1 MQSIYIIKRRN
12 INNMRCP
19 KCGNESDGKFC
30 GICGAKLEDNTVQS
44 NNNEV
49 YEFNF
54 NENQSQQA
62 EQQAQ
67 FNVNQQ
73 QQVEQQAQFN
83 ANQVAEQQPQFNVN
97 QTQQVKQPQFDS
109 NNIAFTSGEHFEG
122 KGFNIN
128 EKINKINQNTTQLNS
143 EDIKFTSGDFI
154 NQNNNV
160 NNGAPV
166 FGSQNSNA
174 NNGAPVFGS
183 QNSNANNGTQVF
195 GNQNGNV
202 NNGAPVF
209 GSQNSNANNGAQV
222 FGGQNNYNNNAN
234 VQSNN
239 VKSNSITKRIS
250 KDNLKK
256 PAFLLGTI
264 GSIVLIISVFL
275 TYVSISMSMFGNT
288 KLQGVKLIDCEDGK
302 FFLILAIISLV
313 FSVLYLGIPTLVT
326 AGIEF
331 ILGIYEVANS
341 SKILGDEVNEYLGD
355 YLSSYIDVNFGPGAI
370 LLIIGSIA
378 VLIGGIMMYRE
389 TKRKFAFNINNI
401 GQQFT
406 DTMQDR
412 ANNLGNDYTN
422 SFGNTSQNGN
432 VQNNNMQSNTMNIPN
447 GSMPNNNINIPNNNI
462 NIPNSNI
469 NMPNNNVNMNI
480 PDGRFDVNHSVNL
493 NKDND
498 SQIPPQ

>member
-1 MQSIYIIKRRN
+1 
-12 INNMRCP
+12 MRCP

-54 NENQSQQA
+54 NANQPQVDTNQSA
-62 EQQAQ
+62 EQQPQ

-83 ANQVAEQQPQFNVN
+83 ANQGAEQQPQFNVN
-97 QTQQVKQPQFDS
+97 QPQQIEQPQFDS

-160 NNGAPV
+160 NNGAQV
-166 FGSQNSNA
+166 FGSQNNNA
-174 NNGAPVFGS
+174 NNGAP
-183 QNSNANNGTQVF
+183 VF

-202 NNGAPVF
+202 NNGAP
-209 GSQNSNANNGAQV
+209 V

-239 VKSNSITKRIS
+239 VTPNSITKRIN

-275 TYVSISMSMFGNT
+275 TYVSISVPMFGGSE
-288 KLQGVKLIDCEDGK
+288 GVKLIDCEDGK
-302 FFLILAIISLV
+302 FFLILAIVSLV
-313 FSVLYLGIPTLVT
+313 FSILYFGIPTLVT

-341 SKILGDEVNEYLGD
+341 SKLLGAGD
-355 YLSSYIDVNFGPGAI
+355 YLSDYIDVKFGPGAI

-378 VLIGGIMMYRE
+378 VLVGGIMMYRE

-401 GQQFT
+401 GQQFA

-432 VQNNNMQSNTMNIPN
+432 VQNNNMQRNTMNIPN
-447 GSMPNNNINIPNNNI
+447 GNVANSNMNIPNGNVANSNMNMPNNNINIPNNNV
-462 NIPNSNI
+462 NMSIPN
-469 NMPNNNVNMNI
+469 
-480 PDGRFDVNHSVNL
+480 GGFDVNHSVNL

>member
-1 MQSIYIIKRRN
+1 
-12 INNMRCP
+12 MRCP

-54 NENQSQQA
+54 NANQSA
-62 EQQAQ
+62 EQQPQ

-83 ANQVAEQQPQFNVN
+83 ANQGAEQQSQFNVN
-97 QTQQVKQPQFDS
+97 QPQQIEQPQFDS

-128 EKINKINQNTTQLNS
+128 EKINKINQSTTQLNS

-166 FGSQNSNA
+166 FENQNNNV
-174 NNGAPVFGS
+174 NNGAPVFGN
-183 QNSNANNGTQVF
+183 QNNNMNNGAPVF

-209 GSQNSNANNGAQV
+209 GNQNGNVNNGAPV

-239 VKSNSITKRIS
+239 VKPNSITKRIN

-275 TYVSISMSMFGNT
+275 TYVSISVPMFGGSE
-288 KLQGVKLIDCEDGK
+288 GVKLIDCEDGK
-302 FFLILAIISLV
+302 FFLILAIVSLV
-313 FSVLYLGIPTLVT
+313 FSVLYFGIPTLVT

-341 SKILGDEVNEYLGD
+341 SKLLGAGD
-355 YLSSYIDVNFGPGAI
+355 YLSDYIDVKFGPGAI

-378 VLIGGIMMYRE
+378 VLVGGIMMYRE

-401 GQQFT
+401 GQQFA

-432 VQNNNMQSNTMNIPN
+432 VQNNNMQRNTMNIPNGNVANSNMNMPN
-447 GSMPNNNINIPNNNI
+447 GSMPNNNINIPN
-462 NIPNSNI
+462 S
-469 NMPNNNVNMNI
+469 NVNMSI
-480 PDGRFDVNHSVNL
+480 PNGGFDVNHSVNL

>member
-1 MQSIYIIKRRN
+1 
-12 INNMRCP
+12 MRCP

-54 NENQSQQA
+54 NANQSA
-62 EQQAQ
+62 EQQSQ
-67 FNVNQQ
+67 FNVNQP

-83 ANQVAEQQPQFNVN
+83 ANQGVEQQPQFNVN
-97 QTQQVKQPQFDS
+97 QQQQVEQPQFDS

-128 EKINKINQNTTQLNS
+128 EKINKINQSTTQLNS

-166 FGSQNSNA
+166 FGNQNNNVNNGVPTFGNQNNNV
-174 NNGAPVFGS
+174 NNGAPVFGN
-183 QNSNANNGTQVF
+183 QNNNVNNGAPVF

-209 GSQNSNANNGAQV
+209 GD
-222 FGGQNNYNNNAN
+222 QNNYNNNAN

-239 VKSNSITKRIS
+239 VTPNSITKRIN

-275 TYVSISMSMFGNT
+275 TYVSISMPAFEGTMS
-288 KLQGVKLIDCEDGK
+288 QGVKLIDGEDGK

-341 SKILGDEVNEYLGD
+341 SKIVGEEVSEYL
-355 YLSSYIDVNFGPGAI
+355 SRYIDVNFGPGAI

-378 VLIGGIMMYRE
+378 VLVGGIMMYRE

-401 GQQFT
+401 GQQFA

-432 VQNNNMQSNTMNIPN
+432 VQNNNMQRNTMNIPNGNVANSNMNMPN
-447 GSMPNNNINIPNNNI
+447 GSMPNNNINIPNSNI
-462 NIPNSNI
+462 NI
-469 NMPNNNVNMNI
+469 PNNNVNMSI
-480 PDGRFDVNHSVNL
+480 PNGGFDVNRYVNL

>member
-1 MQSIYIIKRRN
+1 
-12 INNMRCP
+12 MRCP

-54 NENQSQQA
+54 NANQSA
-62 EQQAQ
+62 EQQSQ
-67 FNVNQQ
+67 FNVNQP

-83 ANQVAEQQPQFNVN
+83 ANQGVEQQPQFNVN
-97 QTQQVKQPQFDS
+97 QQQQVEQPQFDS

-128 EKINKINQNTTQLNS
+128 EKINKINQSTTQLNS

-160 NNGAPV
+160 NNGVPT
-166 FGSQNSNA
+166 FGNQNNNV
-174 NNGAPVFGS
+174 NNGAP
-183 QNSNANNGTQVF
+183 VF

-209 GSQNSNANNGAQV
+209 GD
-222 FGGQNNYNNNAN
+222 QNNYNNNAN

-239 VKSNSITKRIS
+239 VTPNSITKRIN

-275 TYVSISMSMFGNT
+275 TYVSISMPAFEGTMS
-288 KLQGVKLIDCEDGK
+288 QGVKLIDGEDGK

-326 AGIEF
+326 AEIEF

-341 SKILGDEVNEYLGD
+341 SKIVGEEVSEYL
-355 YLSSYIDVNFGPGAI
+355 SRYIDVNFGPGAI

-378 VLIGGIMMYRE
+378 VLVGGIMMYRE

-401 GQQFT
+401 GQQFA

-432 VQNNNMQSNTMNIPN
+432 VQNNNMQRNTMNIPNGNVANSNMNMPN
-447 GSMPNNNINIPNNNI
+447 GSMPNNNINIPNSNI
-462 NIPNSNI
+462 NI
-469 NMPNNNVNMNI
+469 PNNNVNMSI
-480 PDGRFDVNHSVNL
+480 PNGGFDVNRSVNL

>member
-1 MQSIYIIKRRN
+1 
-12 INNMRCP
+12 MRCP

-54 NENQSQQA
+54 NANQSA
-62 EQQAQ
+62 EQQSQ
-67 FNVNQQ
+67 FNVNQP

-83 ANQVAEQQPQFNVN
+83 ANQGVEQQPQFNVN
-97 QTQQVKQPQFDS
+97 QQQQVEQPQFDS

-128 EKINKINQNTTQLNS
+128 EKINKINQSTTQLNS

-166 FGSQNSNA
+166 FG
-174 NNGAPVFGS
+174 
-183 QNSNANNGTQVF
+183 
-195 GNQNGNV
+195 NQNGNV
-202 NNGAPVF
+202 NNGAP
-209 GSQNSNANNGAQV
+209 V

-234 VQSNN
+234 VQSSN
-239 VKSNSITKRIS
+239 VTPNGITKRIN

-275 TYVSISMSMFGNT
+275 TYVSISVPMFGGAE
-288 KLQGVKLIDCEDGK
+288 GVKLIDCEDGK
-302 FFLILAIISLV
+302 FFLILAIVSLV
-313 FSVLYLGIPTLVT
+313 FSILYFGIPTLVT

-341 SKILGDEVNEYLGD
+341 SKLLGAGD
-355 YLSSYIDVNFGPGAI
+355 YLSDYIDVKFGPGAI

-378 VLIGGIMMYRE
+378 VLVGGIMMYRE

-401 GQQFT
+401 GQQFA

-422 SFGNTSQNGN
+422 SFGNTSQNSN
-432 VQNNNMQSNTMNIPN
+432 VQNNNMQRNTMNIPN
-447 GSMPNNNINIPNNNI
+447 GNVANSNMNMPNGSMPNNNI

-469 NMPNNNVNMNI
+469 NMPNNNVNMSI
-480 PDGRFDVNHSVNL
+480 PNGGFDVNHSVNL

>member
-1 MQSIYIIKRRN
+1 
-12 INNMRCP
+12 MRCP

-54 NENQSQQA
+54 NANQSA
-62 EQQAQ
+62 EQQSQ
-67 FNVNQQ
+67 FNVNQP

-83 ANQVAEQQPQFNVN
+83 ANQGVEQQPQFNVN
-97 QTQQVKQPQFDS
+97 QQQQVEQPQFDS

-128 EKINKINQNTTQLNS
+128 EKINKINQSTTQLNS

-166 FGSQNSNA
+166 FGNQNNNVNNGVPTFGNQNNNV
-174 NNGAPVFGS
+174 NNGAPVFGN
-183 QNSNANNGTQVF
+183 QNNNVNNGAPVF

-209 GSQNSNANNGAQV
+209 GD
-222 FGGQNNYNNNAN
+222 QNNYNNNAN

-239 VKSNSITKRIS
+239 VTPNSITKRIN

-275 TYVSISMSMFGNT
+275 TYVSISMPAFEGTMS
-288 KLQGVKLIDCEDGK
+288 QGVKLIDGEDGK

-326 AGIEF
+326 AEIEF

-341 SKILGDEVNEYLGD
+341 SKIVGEEVSEYL
-355 YLSSYIDVNFGPGAI
+355 SRYIDVNFGPGAI

-378 VLIGGIMMYRE
+378 VLVGGIMMYRE

-401 GQQFT
+401 GQQFA

-432 VQNNNMQSNTMNIPN
+432 VQNNNMQRNTMNIPNGNVANSNMNMPN
-447 GSMPNNNINIPNNNI
+447 GSMPNNNINIPNSNI
-462 NIPNSNI
+462 NI
-469 NMPNNNVNMNI
+469 PNNNVNMSI
-480 PDGRFDVNHSVNL
+480 PNGGFDVNRSVNL

>member
-1 MQSIYIIKRRN
+1 
-12 INNMRCP
+12 MRCP

-54 NENQSQQA
+54 NANQSA
-62 EQQAQ
+62 EQQSQ
-67 FNVNQQ
+67 FNVNQP

-83 ANQVAEQQPQFNVN
+83 ANQGVEQQPQFNVN
-97 QTQQVKQPQFDS
+97 QQQQVEQPQFDS

-128 EKINKINQNTTQLNS
+128 EKINKINQSTTQLNS

-160 NNGAPV
+160 NNGVPT
-166 FGSQNSNA
+166 FGNQNNNV
-174 NNGAPVFGS
+174 NNGAPVFGN
-183 QNSNANNGTQVF
+183 QNNNVNNGAPVF

-209 GSQNSNANNGAQV
+209 GD
-222 FGGQNNYNNNAN
+222 QNNYNNNAN

-239 VKSNSITKRIS
+239 VTPNSITKRIN

-275 TYVSISMSMFGNT
+275 TYVSISMPAFEGTMS
-288 KLQGVKLIDCEDGK
+288 QGVKLIDGEDGK

-341 SKILGDEVNEYLGD
+341 SKIVGEEVSEYL
-355 YLSSYIDVNFGPGAI
+355 SRYIDVNFGPGAI

-378 VLIGGIMMYRE
+378 VLVGGIMMYRE

-401 GQQFT
+401 GQQFA

-432 VQNNNMQSNTMNIPN
+432 VQNNNMQRNTMNIPNGNVANSNMNMPN
-447 GSMPNNNINIPNNNI
+447 GSMPNNNINIPNSNI
-462 NIPNSNI
+462 NI
-469 NMPNNNVNMNI
+469 PNNNVNMSI
-480 PDGRFDVNHSVNL
+480 PNGGFDVNRSVNL

>member
-1 MQSIYIIKRRN
+1 
-12 INNMRCP
+12 MRCP

-54 NENQSQQA
+54 NANQPQVDTNQGA
-62 EQQAQ
+62 EQ
-67 FNVNQQ
+67 
-73 QQVEQQAQFN
+73 
-83 ANQVAEQQPQFNVN
+83 
-97 QTQQVKQPQFDS
+97 QPQFDS

-128 EKINKINQNTTQLNS
+128 EKINKINQSTTQLNS

-166 FGSQNSNA
+166 FG
-174 NNGAPVFGS
+174 
-183 QNSNANNGTQVF
+183 
-195 GNQNGNV
+195 NQNNNV

-209 GSQNSNANNGAQV
+209 GSQNNNVNNGAPVFGNQNSNVNNGAPMFGNQNNNVNNGAPV

-239 VKSNSITKRIS
+239 VTPNSITKRIN

-275 TYVSISMSMFGNT
+275 TYVSISVPMFGGT
-288 KLQGVKLIDCEDGK
+288 EGVKLIDCEDGK
-302 FFLILAIISLV
+302 FFLILAIVSLV
-313 FSVLYLGIPTLVT
+313 FSILYFGIPTLVT

-341 SKILGDEVNEYLGD
+341 SKLLGAGD
-355 YLSSYIDVNFGPGAI
+355 YLSDYIDVKFGPGAI

-378 VLIGGIMMYRE
+378 VLVGGIMMYRE

-401 GQQFT
+401 GQQFA

-432 VQNNNMQSNTMNIPN
+432 VQNNNMQRNTMNIPN
-447 GSMPNNNINIPNNNI
+447 GNVANSNMNIPNGSMPNNNI

-469 NMPNNNVNMNI
+469 NMPNNNVNMSI
-480 PDGRFDVNHSVNL
+480 PNGGFDVNHSVNL

>member
-1 MQSIYIIKRRN
+1 
-12 INNMRCP
+12 MRCP

-54 NENQSQQA
+54 NANQSA
-62 EQQAQ
+62 EQQSQ
-67 FNVNQQ
+67 FNVNQP

-83 ANQVAEQQPQFNVN
+83 ANQGVEQQPQFNVN
-97 QTQQVKQPQFDS
+97 QQQQVEQPQFDS

-128 EKINKINQNTTQLNS
+128 EKINKINQSTTQLNS

-166 FGSQNSNA
+166 FGNQNNNVNNGVPTFGNQNNNV
-174 NNGAPVFGS
+174 NNGAP
-183 QNSNANNGTQVF
+183 VF

-209 GSQNSNANNGAQV
+209 GD
-222 FGGQNNYNNNAN
+222 QNNYNNNAN

-239 VKSNSITKRIS
+239 VTPNSITKRIN

-275 TYVSISMSMFGNT
+275 TYVSISMPAFEGTMS
-288 KLQGVKLIDCEDGK
+288 QGVKLIDGEDGK

-341 SKILGDEVNEYLGD
+341 SKIVGEEVSEYL
-355 YLSSYIDVNFGPGAI
+355 SRYIDVNFGPGAI

-378 VLIGGIMMYRE
+378 VLVGGIMMYRE

-401 GQQFT
+401 GQQFA

-432 VQNNNMQSNTMNIPN
+432 VQNNNMQRNTMNIPNGNVANSNMNMPN
-447 GSMPNNNINIPNNNI
+447 GSMPNNNINIPNSNI
-462 NIPNSNI
+462 NI
-469 NMPNNNVNMNI
+469 PNNNVNMSI
-480 PDGRFDVNHSVNL
+480 PNGGFDVNRSVNL

>member
-1 MQSIYIIKRRN
+1 
-12 INNMRCP
+12 MRCP

-54 NENQSQQA
+54 NANQPQVDTNQSA
-62 EQQAQ
+62 EQQPQ

-83 ANQVAEQQPQFNVN
+83 ANQGAEQQSQFNVN
-97 QTQQVKQPQFDS
+97 QPQQIEQPQFDS

-128 EKINKINQNTTQLNS
+128 EKINKINQSTTQLNS

-160 NNGAPV
+160 NNGAQV
-166 FGSQNSNA
+166 FGSQNN
-174 NNGAPVFGS
+174 
-183 QNSNANNGTQVF
+183 NANNGTPVF

-202 NNGAPVF
+202 NNGAP
-209 GSQNSNANNGAQV
+209 V

-239 VKSNSITKRIS
+239 VTPNSITKRIN

-275 TYVSISMSMFGNT
+275 TYVSISVPMFGGSE
-288 KLQGVKLIDCEDGK
+288 GVKLIDCEDGK
-302 FFLILAIISLV
+302 FFLILAIVSLV
-313 FSVLYLGIPTLVT
+313 FSVLYFGIPTLVT

-341 SKILGDEVNEYLGD
+341 SKLLGAGD
-355 YLSSYIDVNFGPGAI
+355 YLSDYIDVKFGPGAI

-378 VLIGGIMMYRE
+378 VLVGGIMMYRE

-401 GQQFT
+401 GQQFA

-432 VQNNNMQSNTMNIPN
+432 VANSNMNIPNGNVANSNMNMPN
-447 GSMPNNNINIPNNNI
+447 GSMPNNNINIPNSNI
-462 NIPNSNI
+462 NI
-469 NMPNNNVNMNI
+469 PNNNVNMSI
-480 PDGRFDVNHSVNL
+480 PNGGFDVNHSVNL

>member
-1 MQSIYIIKRRN
+1 
-12 INNMRCP
+12 MRCP

-54 NENQSQQA
+54 NANQSA
-62 EQQAQ
+62 EQQSQ
-67 FNVNQQ
+67 FNVNQP

-83 ANQVAEQQPQFNVN
+83 ANQGVEQQPQFNVN
-97 QTQQVKQPQFDS
+97 QQQQVEQPQFDS

-128 EKINKINQNTTQLNS
+128 EKINKINQSTTQLNS

-166 FGSQNSNA
+166 FGNQNNNV
-174 NNGAPVFGS
+174 NNGAPVFGN
-183 QNSNANNGTQVF
+183 QNNNVNNGAPVF

-209 GSQNSNANNGAQV
+209 G
-222 FGGQNNYNNNAN
+222 GQNNYNNNAN
-234 VQSNN
+234 VQSSN
-239 VKSNSITKRIS
+239 VTPNGITKRIN

-275 TYVSISMSMFGNT
+275 TYVSISVPMFGGAE
-288 KLQGVKLIDCEDGK
+288 GVKLIDCEDGK
-302 FFLILAIISLV
+302 FFLILAIVSLV
-313 FSVLYLGIPTLVT
+313 FSILYFGIPTLVT

-341 SKILGDEVNEYLGD
+341 SKLLGAGD
-355 YLSSYIDVNFGPGAI
+355 YLSDYIDVKFGPGAI

-378 VLIGGIMMYRE
+378 VLVGGIMMYRE

-401 GQQFT
+401 GQQFA

-422 SFGNTSQNGN
+422 SFGNTSQNSN
-432 VQNNNMQSNTMNIPN
+432 VQNNNMQRNTMNIPN
-447 GSMPNNNINIPNNNI
+447 GNVANSNMNMPNGSMPNNNI

-469 NMPNNNVNMNI
+469 NMPNNNVNMSI
-480 PDGRFDVNHSVNL
+480 PNGGFDVNHSVNL

>member
-1 MQSIYIIKRRN
+1 
-12 INNMRCP
+12 MRCP

-54 NENQSQQA
+54 NANQSA
-62 EQQAQ
+62 EQQSQ
-67 FNVNQQ
+67 FNVNQP

-83 ANQVAEQQPQFNVN
+83 ANQGVEQQPQFNVN
-97 QTQQVKQPQFDS
+97 QQQQVEQPQFDS

-128 EKINKINQNTTQLNS
+128 EKINKINQSTTQLNS

-166 FGSQNSNA
+166 FGNQNNNVNNGVPTFGNQNNNV
-174 NNGAPVFGS
+174 NNGAPVFGN
-183 QNSNANNGTQVF
+183 QNNNVNNGAPVF

-209 GSQNSNANNGAQV
+209 GD
-222 FGGQNNYNNNAN
+222 QNNYNNNAN

-239 VKSNSITKRIS
+239 VTPNSITKRIN

-264 GSIVLIISVFL
+264 GSIVLMISVFL
-275 TYVSISMSMFGNT
+275 TYVSISLPAFDGTMSPA
-288 KLQGVKLIDCEDGK
+288 VKLIDGEDGK

-341 SKILGDEVNEYLGD
+341 SKIVGEEVSEYL
-355 YLSSYIDVNFGPGAI
+355 SRYIDVNFGPGAI

-378 VLIGGIMMYRE
+378 VLVGGIMMYRE

-401 GQQFT
+401 GQQFA

-432 VQNNNMQSNTMNIPN
+432 VQNNNMQRNTMNIPNGNVANSNMNMPN
-447 GSMPNNNINIPNNNI
+447 GSMPNNNINIPNSNI
-462 NIPNSNI
+462 NI
-469 NMPNNNVNMNI
+469 PNNNVNMSI
-480 PDGRFDVNHSVNL
+480 PNGGFDVNRSVNL

>member
-1 MQSIYIIKRRN
+1 
-12 INNMRCP
+12 MRCP

-54 NENQSQQA
+54 NANQPQVDTNQSA
-62 EQQAQ
+62 EQQPQ

-83 ANQVAEQQPQFNVN
+83 ANQGAEQQSQFNVN
-97 QTQQVKQPQFDS
+97 QPQQIEQPQFDS

-128 EKINKINQNTTQLNS
+128 EKINKINQSTTQLNS
-143 EDIKFTSGDFI
+143 EDIKFTSGDFVKQNNNVNNGAPVFG

-166 FGSQNSNA
+166 FGKQNNNV
-174 NNGAPVFGS
+174 NNGAP
-183 QNSNANNGTQVF
+183 VF

-209 GSQNSNANNGAQV
+209 GNQNNNVNNGAPVFGNQNGNVNNGAPV

-239 VKSNSITKRIS
+239 VTPNSITKRIN

-275 TYVSISMSMFGNT
+275 TYVSISVPMFGGSE
-288 KLQGVKLIDCEDGK
+288 GVKLIDCEDGK
-302 FFLILAIISLV
+302 FFLILAIVSLV
-313 FSVLYLGIPTLVT
+313 FSVLYFGIPTLVT

-341 SKILGDEVNEYLGD
+341 SKLLGAGD
-355 YLSSYIDVNFGPGAI
+355 YLSDYIDVKFGPGAI

-378 VLIGGIMMYRE
+378 VLVGGIMMYRE

-401 GQQFT
+401 GQQFA

-432 VQNNNMQSNTMNIPN
+432 VQNNNMQRNTMNIPN
-447 GSMPNNNINIPNNNI
+447 GNVA
-462 NIPNSNI
+462 NS
-469 NMPNNNVNMNI
+469 NMNI
-480 PDGRFDVNHSVNL
+480 PNGNVANSNMNMPNSNVNMSIPNGGFDVNRSVNL

>member
-1 MQSIYIIKRRN
+1 
-12 INNMRCP
+12 MRCP

-54 NENQSQQA
+54 NANQSA
-62 EQQAQ
+62 EQQSQ
-67 FNVNQQ
+67 FNVNQP

-83 ANQVAEQQPQFNVN
+83 ANQGVEQQPQFNVN
-97 QTQQVKQPQFDS
+97 QQQQVEQPQFDS

-128 EKINKINQNTTQLNS
+128 EKINKINQSTTQLNS

-160 NNGAPV
+160 NNGVPT
-166 FGSQNSNA
+166 FGNQNNNV
-174 NNGAPVFGS
+174 NNGAPVFGN
-183 QNSNANNGTQVF
+183 QNNNVNNGAPVF

-209 GSQNSNANNGAQV
+209 GD
-222 FGGQNNYNNNAN
+222 QNNYNNNAN

-239 VKSNSITKRIS
+239 VKPNSITKRIN

-275 TYVSISMSMFGNT
+275 TYVSISMPAFEGTMS
-288 KLQGVKLIDCEDGK
+288 QGVKLIDGEDGK

-341 SKILGDEVNEYLGD
+341 SKIVGEEVSEYL
-355 YLSSYIDVNFGPGAI
+355 SRYIDVNFGPGAI

-378 VLIGGIMMYRE
+378 VLVGGIMMYRE

-401 GQQFT
+401 GQQFA

-432 VQNNNMQSNTMNIPN
+432 VQNNNMQRNTMNIPNGNVANSNMNMPNGSMPNSNMNIPN
-447 GSMPNNNINIPNNNI
+447 GSMPNSNINIPNNNV
-462 NIPNSNI
+462 NMSIPN
-469 NMPNNNVNMNI
+469 
-480 PDGRFDVNHSVNL
+480 GGFDVNRSVNL

>member
-1 MQSIYIIKRRN
+1 
-12 INNMRCP
+12 MRCP

-54 NENQSQQA
+54 NANQSA
-62 EQQAQ
+62 EQQSQ
-67 FNVNQQ
+67 FNVNQP

-83 ANQVAEQQPQFNVN
+83 ANQGVEQQPQFNVN
-97 QTQQVKQPQFDS
+97 QQQQVEQPQFDS

-128 EKINKINQNTTQLNS
+128 EKINKINQSTTQLNS

-166 FGSQNSNA
+166 FGNQNNNV
-174 NNGAPVFGS
+174 NNGAPVFGN
-183 QNSNANNGTQVF
+183 QNNNVNNGAPVF

-209 GSQNSNANNGAQV
+209 GNQNGNVNNGAPV

-239 VKSNSITKRIS
+239 VKPNSITKRIN

-275 TYVSISMSMFGNT
+275 TYVSISVPMFGGSE
-288 KLQGVKLIDCEDGK
+288 GVKLIDCEDGK
-302 FFLILAIISLV
+302 FFLILAIVSLV
-313 FSVLYLGIPTLVT
+313 FSILYFGIPTLVT

-341 SKILGDEVNEYLGD
+341 SKIVGEEVSEYL
-355 YLSSYIDVNFGPGAI
+355 SRYIDVNFGPGAI

-378 VLIGGIMMYRE
+378 VLVGGIMMYHE

-401 GQQFT
+401 GQQFA

-432 VQNNNMQSNTMNIPN
+432 VQNNNMQRNTMNIPN
-447 GSMPNNNINIPNNNI
+447 GNVANSNMNIPNGNVANSNMNI
-462 NIPNSNI
+462 PNGSMPNSNI
-469 NMPNNNVNMNI
+469 NMPNNNVNMSI
-480 PDGRFDVNHSVNL
+480 PNGGFDVNHSVNL

>member
-1 MQSIYIIKRRN
+1 
-12 INNMRCP
+12 MRCP

-54 NENQSQQA
+54 NANQSA
-62 EQQAQ
+62 EQQSQ
-67 FNVNQQ
+67 FNVNQP

-83 ANQVAEQQPQFNVN
+83 ANQGVEQQPQFNVN
-97 QTQQVKQPQFDS
+97 QQQQVEQPQFDS

-128 EKINKINQNTTQLNS
+128 EKINKINQSTTQLNS

-166 FGSQNSNA
+166 FG
-174 NNGAPVFGS
+174 
-183 QNSNANNGTQVF
+183 
-195 GNQNGNV
+195 NQNGNV
-202 NNGAPVF
+202 NNGAP
-209 GSQNSNANNGAQV
+209 V

-234 VQSNN
+234 VQSSN
-239 VKSNSITKRIS
+239 VTPNGITKRIN

-275 TYVSISMSMFGNT
+275 TYVSISVPMFGGAE
-288 KLQGVKLIDCEDGK
+288 GVKLIDCEDGK
-302 FFLILAIISLV
+302 FFLILAIVSLV
-313 FSVLYLGIPTLVT
+313 FSILYFGIPTLVT

-341 SKILGDEVNEYLGD
+341 SKLLGAGD
-355 YLSSYIDVNFGPGAI
+355 YLSDYIDVKFGPGAI

-378 VLIGGIMMYRE
+378 VLVGGIMMYRE

-401 GQQFT
+401 GQQFA

-422 SFGNTSQNGN
+422 SFGNTSQNSN
-432 VQNNNMQSNTMNIPN
+432 VQNNNMQRNTMNIPN
-447 GSMPNNNINIPNNNI
+447 GNVANSTMNIPNGNVANSNMNMPNGSMPNNNI

-469 NMPNNNVNMNI
+469 NMPNNNVNMSIQN
-480 PDGRFDVNHSVNL
+480 GGFDVNHSVNL

>member
-1 MQSIYIIKRRN
+1 
-12 INNMRCP
+12 MRCP

-54 NENQSQQA
+54 NANQSA
-62 EQQAQ
+62 EQQSQ

-83 ANQVAEQQPQFNVN
+83 ANQGAEQQSQFNVN
-97 QTQQVKQPQFDS
+97 QPQQIEQPQFDS

-128 EKINKINQNTTQLNS
+128 EKINKINQSTTQLNS

-166 FGSQNSNA
+166 FENQNNNV
-174 NNGAPVFGS
+174 NNGAPVFGN
-183 QNSNANNGTQVF
+183 QNNNMNNGAPVF

-209 GSQNSNANNGAQV
+209 GNQNGNVNNGAPV

-239 VKSNSITKRIS
+239 VKPNSITKRIN

-275 TYVSISMSMFGNT
+275 TYVSISVPMFGGSE
-288 KLQGVKLIDCEDGK
+288 GVKLIDCEDGK
-302 FFLILAIISLV
+302 FFLILAIVSLV
-313 FSVLYLGIPTLVT
+313 FSVLYFGIPTLVT

-341 SKILGDEVNEYLGD
+341 SKLLGAGD
-355 YLSSYIDVNFGPGAI
+355 YLSDYIDVKFGPGAI

-378 VLIGGIMMYRE
+378 VLVGGIMMYRE

-401 GQQFT
+401 GQQFA

-432 VQNNNMQSNTMNIPN
+432 VQNNNMQRNTMNIPNGNVANSNMNMPN
-447 GSMPNNNINIPNNNI
+447 GSMPNNNINIPN
-462 NIPNSNI
+462 S
-469 NMPNNNVNMNI
+469 NVNMSI
-480 PDGRFDVNHSVNL
+480 PNGGFDVNHSVNL

>member
-1 MQSIYIIKRRN
+1 
-12 INNMRCP
+12 MRCP

-54 NENQSQQA
+54 NANQSA
-62 EQQAQ
+62 EQQSQ
-67 FNVNQQ
+67 FNVNQP

-83 ANQVAEQQPQFNVN
+83 ANQGVEQQPQFNVN
-97 QTQQVKQPQFDS
+97 QQQQVEQPQFDS

-128 EKINKINQNTTQLNS
+128 EKINKINQSTTQLNS

-166 FGSQNSNA
+166 FGNQNNNV
-174 NNGAPVFGS
+174 NNGAPVFGN
-183 QNSNANNGTQVF
+183 QNNNVNNGVPVF

-209 GSQNSNANNGAQV
+209 G
-222 FGGQNNYNNNAN
+222 GQNNYNNNAN
-234 VQSNN
+234 VQSSN
-239 VKSNSITKRIS
+239 VTPNGITKRIN

-275 TYVSISMSMFGNT
+275 TYVSISVPMFGGAE
-288 KLQGVKLIDCEDGK
+288 GVKLIDCEDGK
-302 FFLILAIISLV
+302 FFLILAIVSLV
-313 FSVLYLGIPTLVT
+313 FSILYFGIPTLVT

-341 SKILGDEVNEYLGD
+341 SKLLGAGD
-355 YLSSYIDVNFGPGAI
+355 YLSDYIDVKFGPGAI

-378 VLIGGIMMYRE
+378 VLVGGIMMYRE

-401 GQQFT
+401 GQQFA

-422 SFGNTSQNGN
+422 SFGNTSQNSN
-432 VQNNNMQSNTMNIPN
+432 VQNNNMQRNTMNIPN
-447 GSMPNNNINIPNNNI
+447 GNVANSTMNIPNGNVANSNMNMPNGSMPNNNI

-469 NMPNNNVNMNI
+469 NMPNNNVNMSI
-480 PDGRFDVNHSVNL
+480 PNGGFDVNHSVNL

>member
-1 MQSIYIIKRRN
+1 
-12 INNMRCP
+12 MRCP

-54 NENQSQQA
+54 NANQSA
-62 EQQAQ
+62 EQQSQ
-67 FNVNQQ
+67 FNVNQP

-83 ANQVAEQQPQFNVN
+83 ANQGVEQQPQFNVN
-97 QTQQVKQPQFDS
+97 QQQQVEQPQFDS

-128 EKINKINQNTTQLNS
+128 EKINKINQSTTQLNS

-160 NNGAPV
+160 NNGVPT
-166 FGSQNSNA
+166 FGNQNNNV
-174 NNGAPVFGS
+174 NNGAP
-183 QNSNANNGTQVF
+183 VF

-209 GSQNSNANNGAQV
+209 GD
-222 FGGQNNYNNNAN
+222 QNNYNNNAN

-239 VKSNSITKRIS
+239 VTPNSITKRIN

-275 TYVSISMSMFGNT
+275 TYVSISMPAFEGTMS
-288 KLQGVKLIDCEDGK
+288 QGVKLIDGEDGK

-341 SKILGDEVNEYLGD
+341 SKIVGEEVSEYL
-355 YLSSYIDVNFGPGAI
+355 SRYIDVNFGPGAI

-378 VLIGGIMMYRE
+378 VLVGGIMMYRE

-401 GQQFT
+401 GQQFA

-432 VQNNNMQSNTMNIPN
+432 VQNNNMQRNTMNIPNGNVANSNMNMPN
-447 GSMPNNNINIPNNNI
+447 GSMPNNNINIPNSNI
-462 NIPNSNI
+462 NI
-469 NMPNNNVNMNI
+469 PNNNVNMSI
-480 PDGRFDVNHSVNL
+480 PNGGFDVNRSVNL

>member
-1 MQSIYIIKRRN
+1 
-12 INNMRCP
+12 MRCP

-54 NENQSQQA
+54 NANQSA
-62 EQQAQ
+62 EQQSQ
-67 FNVNQQ
+67 FNVNQP

-83 ANQVAEQQPQFNVN
+83 ANQGVEQQPQFNVN
-97 QTQQVKQPQFDS
+97 QQQQVEQPQFDS

-128 EKINKINQNTTQLNS
+128 EKINKINQSTTQLNS

-166 FGSQNSNA
+166 FGNQNNNVNNGVPTFGNQNNNV
-174 NNGAPVFGS
+174 NNGAPVFGN
-183 QNSNANNGTQVF
+183 QNNNVNNGAPVF

-209 GSQNSNANNGAQV
+209 GD
-222 FGGQNNYNNNAN
+222 QNNYNNNAN

-239 VKSNSITKRIS
+239 VTPNSITKRIN

-275 TYVSISMSMFGNT
+275 TYVSISMPAFEGTMS
-288 KLQGVKLIDCEDGK
+288 QGVKLIDGEDGK

-341 SKILGDEVNEYLGD
+341 SKIVGEEVSEYL
-355 YLSSYIDVNFGPGAI
+355 SRYIDVNFGPGAI
-370 LLIIGSIA
+370 LLIMGSIA
-378 VLIGGIMMYRE
+378 VLVGGIMMYRE

-401 GQQFT
+401 GQQFA

-432 VQNNNMQSNTMNIPN
+432 VQNNNMQRNTMNIPNGNVANSNMNMPN
-447 GSMPNNNINIPNNNI
+447 GSMPNNNINIPNSNI
-462 NIPNSNI
+462 NI
-469 NMPNNNVNMNI
+469 PNNNVNMSI
-480 PDGRFDVNHSVNL
+480 PNGGFDVNRSVNL

>member
-1 MQSIYIIKRRN
+1 
-12 INNMRCP
+12 MRCP

-54 NENQSQQA
+54 NANQPQVDTNQSA
-62 EQQAQ
+62 EQQPQ

-83 ANQVAEQQPQFNVN
+83 ANQGAEQQSQFNVN
-97 QTQQVKQPQFDS
+97 QPQQIEQPQFDS

-128 EKINKINQNTTQLNS
+128 EKINKINQSTTQLNS

-160 NNGAPV
+160 NNGAQV
-166 FGSQNSNA
+166 FGSQNN
-174 NNGAPVFGS
+174 
-183 QNSNANNGTQVF
+183 NANNGTPVFGNQNNNVNNGAPVF

-202 NNGAPVF
+202 NNGAP
-209 GSQNSNANNGAQV
+209 V

-239 VKSNSITKRIS
+239 VTPNSITKRIN

-275 TYVSISMSMFGNT
+275 TYVSISVPMFGGSE
-288 KLQGVKLIDCEDGK
+288 GVKLIDCEDGK
-302 FFLILAIISLV
+302 FFLILAIVSLV
-313 FSVLYLGIPTLVT
+313 FSVLYFGIPTLVT

-341 SKILGDEVNEYLGD
+341 SKLLGAGD
-355 YLSSYIDVNFGPGAI
+355 YLSDYIDVKFGPGAI

-378 VLIGGIMMYRE
+378 VLVGGIMMYRE

-401 GQQFT
+401 GQQFA

-432 VQNNNMQSNTMNIPN
+432 VQNNNMQRNTMNIPN
-447 GSMPNNNINIPNNNI
+447 GNVANSNMNMPNNNI

-469 NMPNNNVNMNI
+469 NIPNNNVNMSI
-480 PDGRFDVNHSVNL
+480 PNGGFAVNRSVNL

>member
-1 MQSIYIIKRRN
+1 
-12 INNMRCP
+12 MRCP

-54 NENQSQQA
+54 NANQSA
-62 EQQAQ
+62 EQQSQ
-67 FNVNQQ
+67 FNVNQP

-83 ANQVAEQQPQFNVN
+83 ANQGVEQQPQFNVN
-97 QTQQVKQPQFDS
+97 QQQQVEQPQFDS

-128 EKINKINQNTTQLNS
+128 EKINKINQSTTQLNS

-166 FGSQNSNA
+166 FGNQNNNV
-174 NNGAPVFGS
+174 NNGAP
-183 QNSNANNGTQVF
+183 VF

-209 GSQNSNANNGAQV
+209 G
-222 FGGQNNYNNNAN
+222 GQNNYNNNAN
-234 VQSNN
+234 VQSSN
-239 VKSNSITKRIS
+239 VTPNGITKRIN

-275 TYVSISMSMFGNT
+275 TYVSISVPMFGGAE
-288 KLQGVKLIDCEDGK
+288 GVKLIDCEDGK
-302 FFLILAIISLV
+302 FFLILAIVSLV
-313 FSVLYLGIPTLVT
+313 FSILYFGIPTLVT

-341 SKILGDEVNEYLGD
+341 SKLLGAGD
-355 YLSSYIDVNFGPGAI
+355 YLSDYIDVKFGPGAI

-378 VLIGGIMMYRE
+378 VLVGGIMMYRE

-401 GQQFT
+401 GQQFA

-422 SFGNTSQNGN
+422 SFGNTSQNSN
-432 VQNNNMQSNTMNIPN
+432 VQNNNMQRNTMNIPN
-447 GSMPNNNINIPNNNI
+447 GNVANSTMNIPNGNVANSNMNMPNGSMPNNNI

-469 NMPNNNVNMNI
+469 NMPNNNVNMSI
-480 PDGRFDVNHSVNL
+480 PNGGFDVNHSVNL

>member
-1 MQSIYIIKRRN
+1 
-12 INNMRCP
+12 MRCP

-54 NENQSQQA
+54 NANQSA
-62 EQQAQ
+62 EQQSQ
-67 FNVNQQ
+67 FNVNQP

-83 ANQVAEQQPQFNVN
+83 ANQGVEQQPQFNVN
-97 QTQQVKQPQFDS
+97 QQQQVEQPQFDS

-128 EKINKINQNTTQLNS
+128 EKINKINQSTTQLNS

-166 FGSQNSNA
+166 FGNQNNNV
-174 NNGAPVFGS
+174 NNGAPVFGN
-183 QNSNANNGTQVF
+183 QNNNVNNGAPVF

-209 GSQNSNANNGAQV
+209 G
-222 FGGQNNYNNNAN
+222 GQNNYNNNAN
-234 VQSNN
+234 VQSSN
-239 VKSNSITKRIS
+239 VTPNGITKRIN

-275 TYVSISMSMFGNT
+275 TYVSISVPMFGGAE
-288 KLQGVKLIDCEDGK
+288 GVKLIDCEDGK
-302 FFLILAIISLV
+302 FFLILAIVSLV
-313 FSVLYLGIPTLVT
+313 FSILYFGIPTLVT

-341 SKILGDEVNEYLGD
+341 SKLLGAGD
-355 YLSSYIDVNFGPGAI
+355 YLSDYIDVKFGPGAI

-378 VLIGGIMMYRE
+378 VLVGGIMMYRE

-401 GQQFT
+401 GQQFA

-422 SFGNTSQNGN
+422 SFGNTSQNSN
-432 VQNNNMQSNTMNIPN
+432 VQNNNMQRNTMNIPN
-447 GSMPNNNINIPNNNI
+447 GNVANSTMNIPNGNVANSNMNMPNGSMPNNNI

-469 NMPNNNVNMNI
+469 NMPNNNVNMSI
-480 PDGRFDVNHSVNL
+480 PNGGFDVNHSVNL

>member
-1 MQSIYIIKRRN
+1 
-12 INNMRCP
+12 MRCP

-54 NENQSQQA
+54 NANQSA
-62 EQQAQ
+62 EQQSQ
-67 FNVNQQ
+67 FNVNQP

-83 ANQVAEQQPQFNVN
+83 ANQGVEQQPQFNVN
-97 QTQQVKQPQFDS
+97 QQQQVEQPQFDS

-128 EKINKINQNTTQLNS
+128 EKINKINQSTTQLNS

-166 FGSQNSNA
+166 FG
-174 NNGAPVFGS
+174 
-183 QNSNANNGTQVF
+183 
-195 GNQNGNV
+195 NQNGNV
-202 NNGAPVF
+202 NNGAP
-209 GSQNSNANNGAQV
+209 V

-234 VQSNN
+234 VQSSN
-239 VKSNSITKRIS
+239 VTPNGITKRIN

-275 TYVSISMSMFGNT
+275 TYVSISVPMFGGAE
-288 KLQGVKLIDCEDGK
+288 GVKLIDCEDGK
-302 FFLILAIISLV
+302 FFLILAIVSLV
-313 FSVLYLGIPTLVT
+313 FSILYFGIPTLVT

-341 SKILGDEVNEYLGD
+341 SKLLGAGD
-355 YLSSYIDVNFGPGAI
+355 YLSDYIDVKFGPGAI

-378 VLIGGIMMYRE
+378 VLVGGIMMYRE

-401 GQQFT
+401 GQQFA

-422 SFGNTSQNGN
+422 SFGNTSQNSN
-432 VQNNNMQSNTMNIPN
+432 VQNNNMQRNTMNIPN
-447 GSMPNNNINIPNNNI
+447 GNVANSTMNIPNGNVANSNMNMPNGSMPNNNI

-469 NMPNNNVNMNI
+469 NMPNNNVNMSI
-480 PDGRFDVNHSVNL
+480 PNGGFDVNHSVNL